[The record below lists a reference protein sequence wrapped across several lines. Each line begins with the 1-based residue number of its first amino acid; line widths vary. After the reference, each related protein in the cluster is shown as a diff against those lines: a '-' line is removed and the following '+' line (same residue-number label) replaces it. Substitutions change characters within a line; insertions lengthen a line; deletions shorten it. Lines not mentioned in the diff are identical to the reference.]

1 LKKKEP
7 RYWYYQYDG
16 GTYFCKPGGHHVVAM
31 YKKENNSL
39 QVDVGM
45 GETVYLSPHMS
56 DLDEIAE
63 FIYEFRMKKGLE

>member
-1 LKKKEP
+1 
-7 RYWYYQYDG
+7 
-16 GTYFCKPGGHHVVAM
+16 M